1 MLAKPYKAG
10 FKTEIE
16 TDTIPKG
23 LSEETVRMISAK
35 KNEPEWMLEFRLKA
49 FRKWLTME
57 EPDWSDNRYPD
68 IDYQAVSYYSA
79 PKVMEK
85 KMLLD

>member
-16 TDTIPKG
+16 TDTIPVG
-23 LSEETVRMISAK
+23 LSEDTVRIISAK

-49 FRKWLTME
+49 FHH
-57 EPDWSDNRYPD
+57 DV
-68 IDYQAVSYYSA
+68 AV
-79 PKVMEK
+79 
-85 KMLLD
+85 